1 MYHVGM
7 QQSVTPKEVSK
18 AGDVSDVD
26 AVRPE
31 PQSLSLVPLSA
42 ENSAADSAAMAL
54 PEPEMLAPG
63 DPSHSSSCS
72 NLSDTLMH
80 CRHSKMQYSVCLL
93 HVCCQQDSITGLSQF
108 TKSAEYCKFPC
119 WGHSEAIRGN
129 GPFNLPL

>member
-1 MYHVGM
+1 M
-7 QQSVTPKEVSK
+7 TPKEVSK

-80 CRHSKMQYSVCLL
+80 CRHSKMQYSVLPAAC
-93 HVCCQQDSITGLSQF
+93 VLSARQHHR
-108 TKSAEYCKFPC
+108 TEPIHKVS
-119 WGHSEAIRGN
+119 RV
-129 GPFNLPL
+129 L